1 MKMTNKKEFWFLFE
15 APLKATMKNMTAFN
29 SQQNNDY

>member
-1 MKMTNKKEFWFLFE
+1 MKMTNKNEFLFLFE

-29 SQQNNDY
+29 SQQNNGY